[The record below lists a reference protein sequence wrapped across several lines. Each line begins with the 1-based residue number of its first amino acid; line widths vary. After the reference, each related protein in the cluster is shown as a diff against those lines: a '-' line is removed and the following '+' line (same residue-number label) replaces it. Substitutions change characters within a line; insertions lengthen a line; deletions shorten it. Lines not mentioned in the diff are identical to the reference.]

1 MGILYFS
8 CFIFVRQKN
17 SLMKQNR
24 SLLLAFGLLVIIGS
38 VFRAA
43 GFAPQIAMAIFGA
56 AVIRDKRL
64 AFVLPLVSML
74 LSDVFIEIL
83 YQNGLMN
90 YDGFYSGE
98 TFFDGQV
105 LNYILLAGLTL
116 VGFWARN
123 LKLSRIATVSI
134 AAPIIFFLLSNLL
147 VWMGGAGLHRPQTF
161 EGLVLCYE
169 DGLPFFW
176 KSLEYTVLF
185 SAILF
190 GGYFLLQRYF
200 IRSKQLA

>member
-1 MGILYFS
+1 
-8 CFIFVRQKN
+8 
-17 SLMKQNR
+17 MKDNK
-24 SLLLAFGLLVIIGS
+24 SVFLAFGLLIIIGS

-56 AVIRDKRL
+56 AVIKDKKL

-83 YQNGLMN
+83 YRNGYMN
-90 YDGFYSGE
+90 YGGFWAGQ

-105 LNYILLAGLTL
+105 LNYILLAALTL

-123 LKLSRIATVSI
+123 LNWTRIVGATL
-134 AAPIIFFLLSNLL
+134 AAPVIYFLLSNLL
-147 VWMGGAGLHRPQTF
+147 VWIGGAGYARPHTF
-161 EGLVLCYE
+161 GGLMLCYE
-169 DGLPFFW
+169 DGLPFLRT
-176 KSLEYTVLF
+176 SIMYTAMF

-190 GGYFLLQRYF
+190 GGYFLVQRLVH
-200 IRSKQLA
+200 RRQLA